1 MDLLDESIQC
11 VVTSPPYW
19 GLRKYDGQQDSGGFV
34 YGLEKTPEL
43 YVEHTVLFLRE
54 IRRVLKDDG
63 CVFWNV
69 GDSYAGG
76 GPHHGDK
83 NLGKSGTNR
92 GSISG
97 IDRFPV
103 GLKPKDLA
111 LIPFRVALAA
121 QMDGWWVRS
130 DIIWAKPNPM
140 PESVRDRPTSS
151 HEHIFMFT
159 KSKDYYWDQDAVR
172 EPSVSDH
179 PSGNGFKREA
189 RVTYQNQDGSARG
202 RDEQWVDVGGA
213 RNIRD
218 VWTIA
223 TQPSGF
229 KHYAAF
235 PLEIPTRCI
244 KASTREGDTVLDPFC
259 GTGRTLEAALKLGRN
274 AVGYDLSERY
284 CEMARQRCN
293 ETQVEMMEGGTRDGN
308 RDS

>member
-1 MDLLDESIQC
+1 MVEVKQGSSLCMDIESGSIQC

-19 GLRKYDGQQDSGGFV
+19 GLRKYDGEQDSGGFV
-34 YGLEKTPEL
+34 FGLEKSPEA

-63 CVFWNV
+63 VVFWNV
-69 GDSYAGG
+69 GDSYSGG
-76 GPHHGDK
+76 HR
-83 NLGKSGTNR
+83 KSNPNQGF
-92 GSISG
+92 
-97 IDRFPV
+97 DRTKDTGHAMDYTPSRD
-103 GLKPKDLA
+103 LTYDTIKPKDLC

-121 QMDGWWVRS
+121 QADGWWVRS

-151 HEHIFMFT
+151 HEHIFLFT

-229 KHYAAF
+229 KHYASF
-235 PLEIPTRCI
+235 PEEIPTRCI
-244 KASTREGDTVLDPFC
+244 KAASRPNDTVLDPFC
-259 GTGRTLEAALKLGRN
+259 GTGRTLYAAQKLGRN
-274 AVGYDLSERY
+274 AIGYDLSEKY
-284 CEMARQRCN
+284 CDMARQRC
-293 ETQVEMMEGGTRDGN
+293 GLI
-308 RDS
+308 